1 MCPENSPRI
10 FENCQSME
18 IWIPELFKDNKNEF
32 VLLLNDSRAKNFN
45 TADGSGIK
53 VGFTVTTGTLPFN

>member
-1 MCPENSPRI
+1 
-10 FENCQSME
+10 ME